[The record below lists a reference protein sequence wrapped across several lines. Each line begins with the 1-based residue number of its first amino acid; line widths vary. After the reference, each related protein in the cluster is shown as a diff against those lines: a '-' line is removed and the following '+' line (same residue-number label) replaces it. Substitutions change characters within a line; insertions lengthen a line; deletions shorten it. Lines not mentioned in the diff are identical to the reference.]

1 MTTNETNLTAKN
13 DYSPQII
20 MMEIA
25 SRKVHCK
32 IAEE

>member
-13 DYSPQII
+13 DSPQII